1 MSAADLNN
9 LPINDIKKLVINKEE
24 FKENRKLKED
34 KQKQQLIEAYLKLK
48 KTKRKTKKGKN

>member
-34 KQKQQLIEAYLKLK
+34 KQKQKLIEAYLKLK

>member
-9 LPINDIKKLVINKEE
+9 LPINDMKKLVINKEE
-24 FKENRKLKED
+24 FKENRELKED

>member
-24 FKENRKLKED
+24 FKENRELKED